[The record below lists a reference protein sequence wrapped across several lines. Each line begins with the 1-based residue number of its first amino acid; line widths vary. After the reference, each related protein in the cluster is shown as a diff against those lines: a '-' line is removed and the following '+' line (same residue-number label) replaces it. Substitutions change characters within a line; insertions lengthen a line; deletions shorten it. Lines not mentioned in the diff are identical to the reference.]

1 MIVHNFKQ
9 LSPEWFKVRECKIT
23 ASHASS
29 IASQGKGLD
38 SYICQMMAE
47 HYLETE
53 KKEFENEHTIRGNEL
68 EDVARKI
75 YELMFDVKVDEVGFI
90 EYNDFVGCSPDGLIG
105 LDEGV
110 EIKAPCDKNYS
121 KIQITEKVNSSWIW
135 QCQMNLLITGR
146 KKWNLIIFN
155 PNFDKA
161 MTVMEILPDKEK
173 FNKLL
178 VGFIIAEQKIL
189 SIKDKHNK

>member
-1 MIVHNFKQ
+1 MIIHNFKQ
-9 LSPEWFKVRECKIT
+9 LSPEWFKIRECKVT
-23 ASHASS
+23 ASHAGA
-29 IASQGKGLD
+29 IASQGAGLD
-38 SYICQMMAE
+38 SYIYKMMAE
-47 HYLETE
+47 HYLEIE
-53 KKEFENEHTIRGNEL
+53 IKHFENEHTKRGIKL
-68 EDVARKI
+68 EGVARRL
-75 YELMFDVKVDEVGFI
+75 YELDYGVKVDETGFI
-90 EYNDFVGCSPDGLIG
+90 EYNEFVGCSPDGLIG
-105 LDEGV
+105 KDEGA
-110 EIKAPCDKNYS
+110 EIKCPCNKNYK
-121 KIQITEKVNSSWIW
+121 KILETGKVDNNWIW

>member
-1 MIVHNFKQ
+1 
-9 LSPEWFKVRECKIT
+9 
-23 ASHASS
+23 
-29 IASQGKGLD
+29 
-38 SYICQMMAE
+38 
-47 HYLETE
+47 
-53 KKEFENEHTIRGNEL
+53 
-68 EDVARKI
+68 
-75 YELMFDVKVDEVGFI
+75 MFDVKVDEVGFI

-146 KKWNLIIFN
+146 KKWNLVIFN
-155 PNFDKA
+155 PNFEKSI
-161 MTVMEILPDKEK
+161 TVMEILPDKEK